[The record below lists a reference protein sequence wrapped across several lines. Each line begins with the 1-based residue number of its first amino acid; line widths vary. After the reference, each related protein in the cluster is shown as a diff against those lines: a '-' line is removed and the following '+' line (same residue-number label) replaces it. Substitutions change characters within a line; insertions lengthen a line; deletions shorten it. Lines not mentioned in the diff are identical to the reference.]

1 MNGRKHR
8 SAAHY
13 LIVGL
18 VAYGLASQCAFA
30 RGPEVPR
37 DQAEAIKWLEDG
49 LKHAGMVNIN
59 VNSQYVLFA
68 DGAKNSYGIA
78 LARVISSEVRS
89 RPEMRDGF
97 PHSYVTWQDYAHD
110 KPESV
115 SWVSGLFGNGGI
127 GDAKEFKSAL
137 DFLSA
142 AARNEFE
149 AKATLEFAQFQV
161 AAKSWRETAV
171 KPPMPDAAHD
181 HQVLAEYAFKEKD
194 TDKAINEYTA
204 ALGIYPYWPEGQFNL
219 ATLAGEKKLYAVAVF
234 HMKEYLELVPDSPDA
249 QAAKDSV
256 IIWRDKL
263 QTLQTAVNS
272 NVNASAS
279 GSMFQQISSDKK

>member
-18 VAYGLASQCAFA
+18 VTYALASQCALA
-30 RGPEVPR
+30 RGPQIPR
-37 DQAEAIKWLEDG
+37 DQAEAIKWLEDS
-49 LKHAGMVNIN
+49 LKRAGMVNVN

-78 LARVISSEVRS
+78 LARVISLEISA
-89 RPEMRDGF
+89 RPEMRDGA

-219 ATLAGEKKLYAVAVF
+219 ATLAGEKRLYAVAVF

-263 QTLQTAVNS
+263 QTLQSAVNS
-272 NVNASAS
+272 NLNASAS
-279 GSMFQQISSDKK
+279 PSR

>member
-78 LARVISSEVRS
+78 LARVISSEVSS

-115 SWVSGLFGNGGI
+115 SWVSRLLGNGGI
-127 GDAKEFKSAL
+127 ADAKEFKSAL

-149 AKATLEFAQFQV
+149 AKATSEFAQFQV
-161 AAKSWRETAV
+161 AAKTWRETAL
-171 KPPMPDAAHD
+171 KPTMPDAAHE

-194 TDKAINEYTA
+194 TDKAINEYIA
-204 ALGIYPYWPEGQFNL
+204 ALDVYPYWPEGQFNL
-219 ATLAGEKKLYAVAVF
+219 ATLAGEKKLYAIAVL
-234 HMKEYLELVPDSPDA
+234 HMKEYLELMPDSPDA

-272 NVNASAS
+272 NVGTRAN
-279 GSMFQQISSDKK
+279 GSMFEQVSRDRE